1 MWPADTPTGQRVLNI
16 SLSSPFGQ
24 AHFEAPLTALAGF
37 LLRTFQVIPAGREGE
52 YINLDGE
59 LNQLLRRS

>member
-1 MWPADTPTGQRVLNI
+1 
-16 SLSSPFGQ
+16 LSSPFGQ
-24 AHFEAPLTALAGF
+24 AHFEAPLTSLAGY

-59 LNQLLRRS
+59 LNQLLRRP